1 MTSEKLYSEQL
12 SNTVAE
18 YTMQYTQQLSQLYP
32 APPMPQDVIQLLS
45 YVKNIQS
52 RIQAISTLK
61 PPPLSFDPT
70 NIIGEY
76 YDKLIASENAK
87 VEGLKAKAEQE
98 RESAEE
104 LYEAEVADVEAYNKS
119 LQDPIRKK
127 HEELL
132 SYREDL
138 VQIFDHYDIT
148 PLDMSID
155 DNITQEEFGTLV
167 DEALATCLKYKRKE
181 IPLFDRLTSP
191 LKGETNLA
199 FTATYCVIA
208 LVLIYF
214 AMPILCIPAFGL
226 LFYKIHNMNKD
237 LEKLQIA
244 SALMA
249 QIDYSKFIP
258 DDAYMEAEELDTQYI
273 DDNLEQQLS
282 EIHDYS
288 EDKAEAIEEAN
299 NDQEF
304 IAKVCTDA
312 RNKVVE
318 QINNAKAELEK
329 IKAECDAKIEEAL
342 KDYKPFPTVQSNSL
356 VMSHSYVI
364 GRVEDRIDVKAEI
377 PPYNLVFDA
386 SDRDAAIKN
395 MKLYLANVLL
405 GVRVKQ
411 LTVEIFD
418 PKNMCGDFTEFFT
431 PETKEYIKPNKMT
444 LQKMIE
450 TYRDY
455 SQNNI
460 IALDKRPIDEFNK
473 EAEEKGLAPM
483 EYKLL
488 LFVSD
493 VEKLKETD
501 DKGNIKDE
509 LFKEYFRFSASS
521 GVIIWLLDNKKWP
534 STVWVDNSYKGAG
547 THINYTPA
555 LGKQA
560 VATYVK
566 ALANYRDS
574 GIMYGEKYGDV
585 FIPRDKWWSW
595 DTIKGILMPYG
606 LENGDPTRGLN
617 VAPMIGDANVH
628 SLLAGATGAGKSAA
642 INQILI
648 SLITMYP
655 PSELQIV
662 YIDFKNVEAAKF
674 TRGYDLVDDRW
685 MTAEEEDSFKKSEAY
700 YLRRSR
706 IPHLRIISGT
716 TDGEYAL
723 SVFEFLMQEMERR
736 QKIQN
741 KAGVTKIQTLR
752 ENILADYNKQKNGN
766 PKQGTWAEMRAD
778 WEWYKPN
785 VYDVYG
791 DLPRL
796 LVIFDEFQVMYN
808 PEFVDPKIIDQI
820 NGKITALTKLARAM
834 GAHLWFTSQSM
845 KGTMSK
851 DTMGNFSLRG
861 ALRCDAS
868 VSEELLGNKA
878 SSTIKSKFGY
888 MYSNDSAGTDPGAN
902 RFWRV
907 PFLDER
913 DMPGYIDQLYD
924 MLPKFNETHDM
935 AEFYDE
941 KVLVPSSVL
950 DDWYTN
956 YPNIFTKNDTFIL
969 GERAAFSTNK
979 APIAIKLKED
989 VGENIMVAAFEQQD
1003 MLNLTM
1009 TMIRNLQNTTEDC
1022 TMLINVQDEDSY
1034 ILLDTEHIV
1043 EERFASLASPKQD
1056 INEFVQAIQGMINR
1070 RLEAGPP
1077 YTKVYVVLV
1086 QWERAAGIGSDINYR
1101 LSDQFGD
1108 MMRVAPTVGIH
1119 FIMCCREK
1127 LDLQRNIAAACKHRV
1142 CGMMTQG
1149 GGSIYFI
1156 DCPKVEKLPTA
1167 SKSAG
1172 LFAIYQYGSTENKFR
1187 IYQHAYTRTIESRE
1201 IVI

>member
-12 SNTVAE
+12 NNTVAE

-52 RIQAISTLK
+52 RIQTISTLS
-61 PPPLSFDPT
+61 PPPLSFSPM
-70 NIIGEY
+70 NIIGEH
-76 YDKLIASENAK
+76 YDELIASENAK
-87 VEGLKAKAEQE
+87 AEDLKVKAEQE
-98 RESAEE
+98 RESAVQ

-148 PLDMSID
+148 PLDMNID

-167 DEALATCLKYKRKE
+167 DEALATCLKYKKKE
-181 IPLFDRLTSP
+181 LPLFDKLTSP

-199 FTATYCVIA
+199 FTAAYCIIA
-208 LVLIYF
+208 LILIYF

-258 DDAYMEAEELDTQYI
+258 EDAYMEAEELDTQYI

-288 EDKAEAIEEAN
+288 EDKAKAIEEAN

-304 IAKVCTDA
+304 IAKTCNDA
-312 RNKVVE
+312 RNKIVE
-318 QINNAKAELEK
+318 QINNAKTELEK

-364 GRVEDRIDVKAEI
+364 GRVENRIDVKAEI

-431 PETKEYIKPNKMT
+431 P
-444 LQKMIE
+444 
-450 TYRDY
+450 
-455 SQNNI
+455 
-460 IALDKRPIDEFNK
+460 
-473 EAEEKGLAPM
+473 
-483 EYKLL
+483 
-488 LFVSD
+488 
-493 VEKLKETD
+493 LKETD

-521 GVIIWLLDNKKWP
+521 GVIIWLLDDKKWP

-547 THINYTPA
+547 TRIEYTPA

-560 VATYVK
+560 VETYVK

-617 VAPMIGDANVH
+617 VSPMIGDANVH

-685 MTAEEEDSFKKSEAY
+685 MTAEEEDSYKKNEAY

-861 ALRCDAS
+861 ALRCDAA

-888 MYSNDSAGTDPGAN
+888 MYSNDSAGTDPEAN

-956 YPNIFTKNDTFIL
+956 YPDIFTKNDTFIL

-979 APIAIKLKED
+979 APISIKLKED
-989 VGENIMVAAFEQQD
+989 VGENILVAAFEQPD

-1077 YTKVYVVLV
+1077 YAKVYVVLV
-1086 QWERAAGIGSDINYR
+1086 QWERATGIGSDINYR

-1119 FIMCCREK
+1119 FILCCREK

-1187 IYQHAYTRTIESRE
+1187 IYQHTYTRTIESRE

>member
-1 MTSEKLYSEQL
+1 MTSEKLYSTQL
-12 SNTVAE
+12 STTISN
-18 YTMQYTQQLSQLYP
+18 YTEQYKQELNKVYP
-32 APPMPQDVIQLLS
+32 APAMPSDIIQLLS
-45 YVKNIQS
+45 YQKNIKS
-52 RIQAISTLK
+52 RIMALNAINPVALA
-61 PPPLSFDPT
+61 FDPIS
-70 NIIGEY
+70 IIGSH
-76 YDKLIASENAK
+76 YDNLIESENIKA
-87 VEGLKAKAEQE
+87 EELKAKAEQD
-98 RESAEE
+98 RESAIQSHN
-104 LYEAEVADVEAYNKS
+104 AEVASVEAYNAS

-132 SYREDL
+132 SYRGDL
-138 VQIFDHYDIT
+138 LQIFEHYDIT
-148 PLDMSID
+148 PLDMDIS
-155 DNITQEEFGTLV
+155 DNISQEEFNTLI
-167 DEALATCLKYKRKE
+167 DESLETCLKYKKKE
-181 IPLFDRLTSP
+181 IPLFDKLTSP
-191 LKGETNLA
+191 LKGESNLG
-199 FTATYCVIA
+199 FTAAYCFIA
-208 LVLIYF
+208 LAVIYF
-214 AMPILCIPAFGL
+214 AMPILAIPAFAL
-226 LFYKIHNMNKD
+226 MFVHIHNMNKD
-237 LEKLQIA
+237 IEKLRIA
-244 SALMA
+244 SALMS
-249 QIDYSKFIP
+249 QIDYAKFIP
-258 DDAYMEAEELDTQYI
+258 EDAYEEAEELDLSYI
-273 DDNLEQQLS
+273 DEQLNEQLS
-282 EIHDYS
+282 EMHDYS
-288 EDKAEAIEEAN
+288 EDKNEAIKEAN
-299 NDQEF
+299 ADQEY
-304 IAKVCTDA
+304 IVGECTKA
-312 RNKVVE
+312 RNSIMDKLS
-318 QINNAKAELEK
+318 KAREELESIDKECQSK
-329 IKAECDAKIEEAL
+329 IDEVL
-342 KDYKPFPTVQSNSL
+342 KDYKAFPTVQSDSL
-356 VMSHSYVI
+356 VMTHNYVI
-364 GRVEDRIDVKAEI
+364 GKVEDRIDVKVEI
-377 PPYNLVFDA
+377 PPYNIVFDA
-386 SDRDAAIKN
+386 SDRQKAIN
-395 MKLYLANVLL
+395 TMKLYLANALL

-418 PKNMCGDFTEFFT
+418 PKNMCSDFTEFFT
-431 PETKEYIKPNKMT
+431 PETKDYIKPNKMT
-444 LQKMIE
+444 LDKMIT

-455 SQNNI
+455 SQDNI
-460 IALDKRPIDEFNK
+460 IALDKKPIDTYNQ
-473 EAEEKGLAPM
+473 EAEASGLAPM

-493 VEKLKETD
+493 VDKLKEED
-501 DKGNIKDE
+501 DNGNTKDE
-509 LFKEYFRFSASS
+509 LFKEYFKFSANT
-521 GVIIWLLDNKKWP
+521 GVMIWLLDNKKWP
-534 STVWVDNSYKGAG
+534 GTVWVDGSYKGTGQA
-547 THINYTPA
+547 IQYTPE

-560 VATYVK
+560 IQTYTT
-566 ALANYRDS
+566 ALANYKDA
-574 GIMYGEKYGDV
+574 GIQYGPKFGNVY
-585 FIPRDKWWSW
+585 IPRDKWWTW
-595 DTIKGILMPYG
+595 DTIEGINMPYG

-617 VAPMIGDANVH
+617 VAPVIGDANVH

-674 TRGYDLVDDRW
+674 TRGYDLVEDIW
-685 MTAEEEDSFKKSEAY
+685 MSDEEEDVYKKKEAY

-723 SVFEFLMQEMERR
+723 SVFEFLMKEMERR

-766 PKQGTWAEMRAD
+766 PKQGTWAEMRSD

-785 VYDVYG
+785 IYDVYG

-861 ALRCDAS
+861 ALRCDAQ
-868 VSEELLGNKA
+868 VSEELLGNNA
-878 SSTIKSKFGY
+878 ASTIKSKFGY
-888 MYSNDSAGTDPGAN
+888 MYSNDSGGTNPEAN
-902 RFWRV
+902 RLWRV

-924 MLPKFNETHDM
+924 MLPKFNEVHDM

-950 DDWYTN
+950 DDWYKN
-956 YPNIFTKNDTFIL
+956 YPDIFEKNDTFIL

-979 APIAIKLKED
+979 APISIKLKED
-989 VGENIMVAAFEQQD
+989 IGENILCAAFEQQD

-1022 TMLINVQDEDSY
+1022 VMLVNVQDDDSY
-1034 ILLDTEHIV
+1034 ILLDVENIV
-1043 EERFASLASPKQD
+1043 EERFVSLSSPKQD
-1056 INEFVQAIQGMINR
+1056 INEFVQAVQGMVDR
-1070 RLEAGPP
+1070 RIAGEPP
-1077 YTKVYVVLV
+1077 YQKVYVVLV
-1086 QWERAAGIGSDINYR
+1086 QWERATGIGSDINYR

-1108 MMRVAPTVGIH
+1108 LMRVAPTVGIH

-1127 LDLQRNIAAACKHRV
+1127 LDLQRNIAAACKHKV

-1149 GGSIYFI
+1149 AGSIYFI

-1167 SKSAG
+1167 SKNAG
-1172 LFAIYQYGSTENKFR
+1172 LFAIYQYGSTEQKFR
-1187 IYQHAYTRTIESRE
+1187 IYQHTYTRTIESRE